1 MAIVIQIIITGISA
15 GFVYA
20 LFALSISTLYRL
32 TGIVH
37 LALGELAGLGVFA
50 ALFLAHGTDPVA
62 GGAALV
68 PVAVAAAGG
77 IVVAGAAGAV
87 VYATSIGPF
96 VRRGFS
102 IAWVGG
108 VVAAAMALR
117 GIVQVVFGSGSFTGV
132 DVTGLGT
139 RASAGIVE
147 VAGATVQ
154 ARALV
159 AGGVAFLLVLAA
171 VRLLDRS
178 RTGVALRAVSD
189 DREAAALCGVAV
201 GRLQV
206 LAFAV
211 AATAAG
217 AVGLVATSG
226 VIVDAGSTA
235 ILGLKGLVAAV
246 AARFGSPRTVVGFA
260 LGLGLLETAI
270 ANVDLGAVE
279 LSPAVGDVVP
289 LALTILSLNLW
300 TRRTPLQERA

>member
-50 ALFLAHGTDPVA
+50 ALFLAHGADPVA
-62 GGAALV
+62 GGATRL
-68 PVAVAAAGG
+68 PVVAAAAGG
-77 IVVAGAAGAV
+77 IVVAGLAGAL
-87 VYATSIGPF
+87 VYTTAIAPF

-117 GIVQVVFGSGSFTGV
+117 GVVQVVFGPGSYTGI
-132 DVTGLGT
+132 DVAPGGALE
-139 RASAGIVE
+139 I
-147 VAGATVQ
+147 AGATVQ
-154 ARALV
+154 VRALV
-159 AGGVAFLLVLAA
+159 AGAVAFLLVVAT
-171 VRLLDRS
+171 VRLLTGS
-178 RTGVALRAVSD
+178 RAGLALRAVSD

-206 LAFAV
+206 LAFTV
-211 AATAAG
+211 AAIASGT
-217 AVGLVATSG
+217 VGLVATSG
-226 VIVDAGSTA
+226 VIIDAGSTA

-246 AARFGSPRTVVGFA
+246 AARFSSPRTVVAIA
-260 LGLGLLETAI
+260 LGLGLLETTI
-270 ANVDLGAVE
+270 ANVDLGVIE
-279 LSPAVGDVVP
+279 LSPAFGDVVP

-300 TRRTPLQERA
+300 TRRTPLQERT